1 MKLLGGYDTYTHRKI
16 PTWTERLEGVNRAWI
31 PFYEAVSRWQDARH
45 QRTNTLR
52 GVPEDPWRVALQFG
66 TGIRTRGDTPEQL
79 KERWMQSYAN
89 EMKSIH
95 QQVNAARK
103 AYYADGNE
111 AKLRELL
118 QNIREGVAM
127 RINGAPMEIRAAIER
142 SLQGQ
147 LYRPG
152 NEDKFIES
160 LREQRKVVRKNLH
173 RVE

>member
-1 MKLLGGYDTYTHRKI
+1 
-16 PTWTERLEGVNRAWI
+16 
-31 PFYEAVSRWQDARH
+31 
-45 QRTNTLR
+45 
-52 GVPEDPWRVALQFG
+52 
-66 TGIRTRGDTPEQL
+66 
-79 KERWMQSYAN
+79 MQSYAN